1 MIHIPKSKKR
11 PWMAEREQEKKPWN
25 RDLEHQKIY
34 WSKEWRRLREDILTE
49 NPFCKC
55 KRPATVVD
63 HIIPVREGGEV
74 WDLSNLQAM
83 CRYCHNRKTAHES
96 NK

>member
-11 PWMAEREQEKKPWN
+11 PWITRSERKDKPWN
-25 RDLEHQKIY
+25 ANKEHQKIY
-34 WSKEWRRLREDILTE
+34 QSREWRRFRLDFLAE

-63 HIIPVREGGEV
+63 HIKPIREGGEI

-83 CRYCHNRKTAHES
+83 CKYCHNRKTAHGS
-96 NK
+96 NI